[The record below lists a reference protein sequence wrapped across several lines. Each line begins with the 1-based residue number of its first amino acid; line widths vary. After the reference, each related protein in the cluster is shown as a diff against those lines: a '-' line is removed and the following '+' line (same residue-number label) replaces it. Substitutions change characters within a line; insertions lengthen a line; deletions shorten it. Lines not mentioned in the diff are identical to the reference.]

1 MRYCKGSFV
10 ISLDRDVPLLV
21 HVRNCKFVS
30 HQQLFELLRQDGVG
44 STRGAYNWRVQ
55 RLLKRRYLEKVN
67 SVCWQGCP
75 VYSIARDGL
84 LELETQGQCAMAFNS
99 NTRRKRDQAEVLHAL
114 ELNAIR
120 LALWDT
126 GLLIDWQTEMEVC
139 SHNMLAEEPYQKD
152 YDAIVKIWVHDHG
165 HEFALEYERTLKSA
179 KRYEKIMEELE
190 TEYQI
195 DRILY
200 LTADPVLLSTLI
212 PKLTPT
218 SARVGFTT
226 ARALREQSLAAQ
238 IVGPDG
244 SVMTLEQFFES
255 DCPHR
260 NQSRDQGIRRF
271 RVPDEQSDTQ
281 GS

>member
-10 ISLDRDVPLLV
+10 ISLERDVPLLI
-21 HVRNCKFVS
+21 HARNCKFVS
-30 HQQLFELLRQDGVG
+30 HQQLFEFLQRDGVA
-44 STRGAYNWRVQ
+44 SSRGAYNWRVQ
-55 RLLKRRYLEKVN
+55 RLLKRRYIETVN

-84 LELETQGQCAMAFNS
+84 MELETQGQCAMAFNS
-99 NTRRKRDQAEVLHAL
+99 ATRRKRDQAEVLHAL

-120 LALWDT
+120 LALLGT
-126 GLLIDWQTEMEVC
+126 GLVINWKTEMEVC
-139 SHNMLAEEPYQKD
+139 SHNMVAEEPYQKD
-152 YDAIVKIWVHDHG
+152 YDAIVKIWVRDHA

-195 DRILY
+195 DCILY
-200 LTADPVLLSTLI
+200 LVADPVLLRTLI

-218 SARVGFTT
+218 SKRVGFTT
-226 ARALREQSLAAQ
+226 ARALRELSLAARL
-238 IVGPDG
+238 VGCPQG

-255 DCPHR
+255 GCS
-260 NQSRDQGIRRF
+260 Q
-271 RVPDEQSDTQ
+271 
-281 GS
+281 